1 MAKQYYELEVRV
13 NVLGFPMANVFN
25 LAINDPSVPNEYE
38 VAASII
44 NALNVGAGI
53 TSWMSRYVRLISE
66 QCYISNILCRRIS
79 NGGGNTAEAILQVDS
94 LPGIRTGIVAA
105 TQVAATVI
113 WVQTDVE
120 KITGR
125 TFIPGISIEDIDG
138 GRFSTDYQSA
148 IDNFIARHLS
158 GFAVSA
164 GTALFQIYDRETPI
178 GYQVSNGYLS
188 PKPGTQRRRERPL

>member
-1 MAKQYYELEVRV
+1 
-13 NVLGFPMANVFN
+13 
-25 LAINDPSVPNEYE
+25 
-38 VAASII
+38 
-44 NALNVGAGI
+44 
-53 TSWMSRYVRLISE
+53 
-66 QCYISNILCRRIS
+66 
-79 NGGGNTAEAILQVDS
+79 
-94 LPGIRTGIVAA
+94 
-105 TQVAATVI
+105 VAATVI